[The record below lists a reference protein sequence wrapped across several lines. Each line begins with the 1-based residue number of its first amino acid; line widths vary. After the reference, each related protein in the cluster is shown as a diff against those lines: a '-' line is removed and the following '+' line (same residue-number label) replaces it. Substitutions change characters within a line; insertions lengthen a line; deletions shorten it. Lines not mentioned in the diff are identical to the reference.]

1 MKIGRGVFIAKT
13 AIVTG
18 DVEIGDDS
26 SIWFNSVVR
35 GDLNSI
41 RIGKMTNIQD
51 GVIVHVDE
59 DFDVKIGDR
68 VTVGH
73 SAVVHGC
80 RIDNDVLIG
89 IGSIILNGAEI
100 GEYSIIGAG
109 SVVTGKRYPDRSLIL
124 GSPARVVK
132 GIERKEY
139 RMIEKSWRNYL
150 RLKDKYLQNDY

>member
-13 AIVTG
+13 AVVTG
-18 DVEIGDDS
+18 DVEIDDDS
-26 SIWFNSVVR
+26 SVWFNSVVR

-59 DFDVKIGDR
+59 DFGVEIGDR

-80 RIDNDVLIG
+80 RIGNDVLIG
-89 IGSIILNGAEI
+89 IGSVILNGAEI

-109 SVVTGKRYPDRSLIL
+109 SVVTGRKYPDRSFIL
-124 GSPARVVK
+124 GIPARVVREVEK
-132 GIERKEY
+132 KEY
-139 RMIEKSWRNYL
+139 RLIEKSWRNYM
-150 RLKDKYLQNDY
+150 RLKEMYLQNDY